1 MKLTTE
7 NFGMVA
13 VVHTPEDLTE
23 RMGEVVRES
32 IHDQISQ
39 GRRSIVLDMT
49 STESFDSEGLT
60 ALLDAKDAASH
71 SGGSLKI
78 CGLPSTGR
86 KIFELTRLDQQFE
99 LFESLI
105 DAVKSAN

>member
-7 NFGMVA
+7 SFGAVT

-23 RMGEVVRES
+23 RAGGVLKET
-32 IHDQISQ
+32 IGTQLAQ
-39 GRRSIVLDMT
+39 GRRSIVLDMRA
-49 STESFDSEGLT
+49 TESYDSIGLGS
-60 ALLDAKDAASH
+60 LLDAKDHAAQG
-71 SGGSLKI
+71 GGSLRI
-78 CGLPSTGR
+78 CGLPASGR

-105 DAVKSAN
+105 DAVKRDS